1 MGKVETLRN
10 AIQKLDEL
18 SNPAASNKTTPLRL
32 MLKLFKQQKPKPPQ
46 HTHVIS
52 KGSSIATIET
62 INKMRFEIL
71 RLRSGNDEEQALAD
85 SLTKKIES
93 YNATCKKS
101 QQLPLIELPEQ
112 KKVEYHYP
120 QQPKNL
126 NAKHSAVPFAH
137 SSIAVSKQNAELF
150 QMKALALLERFGIA
164 TNPEARGVV
173 KSTPITAVSTGQA
186 TCTLVQ
192 TFHLFPGQTIV
203 VKGNSELDSTSQAIK
218 ALVPETFSIS
228 ISQDLDLT
236 GFPAP
241 LQRAGWTLGGA
252 LIPKFLQRKDLL
264 KEVDKL
270 IKEQQE
276 LTARL
281 TPHGNLIS
289 YSKKILKAKQETF
302 KKHQDELIGLHRKLM
317 YALINAAERSDLKSV
332 IDNYFNDLMKNA
344 NGFDQLTDAYCVIR
358 NQFISSPQQNLIE
371 AIIAGK
377 STNLGSNEAEV
388 RLKAAKEFL
397 TTEIERAKSSLEPNA
412 TSELQFI
419 KSIGELIGKGS
430 ASITLQY
437 LSEDL
442 VYSPPC
448 LNKFE
453 KKLQEISII
462 HLQDY
467 LEDFRSQTTVKNTY
481 TQVQAHLAADIDALE
496 SDKFMFSTLLENY
509 FSKRYQS
516 LTQLELG

>member
-1 MGKVETLRN
+1 MGKIETLRK

-18 SNPAASNKTTPLRL
+18 SKPAVSDLKSTPLKL
-32 MLKLFKQQKPKPPQ
+32 MLKLIKPQKSKTPR

-52 KGSSIATIET
+52 KGSSIATVET

-71 RLRSGNDEEQALAD
+71 RLRGGNDEEQALAD
-85 SLTKKIES
+85 SLTKKIET
-93 YNATCKKS
+93 YNANCKKS

-120 QQPKNL
+120 QLPKNL
-126 NAKHSAVPFAH
+126 NAKHSAIPFAH

-150 QMKALALLERFGIA
+150 QMKALALLEKFGIA

-203 VKGNSELDSTSQAIK
+203 VKGNSELDTTSQAIK
-218 ALVPETFSIS
+218 SLVPETFSIS
-228 ISQDLDLT
+228 ILQDLDLT

-264 KEVDKL
+264 KEVDGL
-270 IKEQQE
+270 IKGQQE
-276 LTARL
+276 LTERL
-281 TPHGNLIS
+281 TPHGNLIC
-289 YSKKILKAKQETF
+289 YAKKILKAKVEIF
-302 KKHQDELIGLHRKLM
+302 KKHQGELIELHRKLM
-317 YALINAAERSDLKSV
+317 HALISAADRSDLQLV
-332 IDNYFNDLMKNA
+332 VDAYFNDLMINPK
-344 NGFDQLTDAYCVIR
+344 GFDQLTDTYCKIKDL
-358 NQFISSPQQNLIE
+358 FISSPQQKLIE

-377 STNLGSNEAEV
+377 TTNLGSNEAEV
-388 RLKAAKEFL
+388 RFSAAKEFL
-397 TTEIERAKSSLEPNA
+397 SKEIERAKASVESQFVQSL
-412 TSELQFI
+412 
-419 KSIGELIGKGS
+419 GELIGKGA

-442 VYSPPC
+442 VYAPPS

-453 KKLQEISII
+453 KKLQEISIT

-467 LEDFRSQTTVKNTY
+467 LEDFRSQTTVKDPYFQIQSQLT
-481 TQVQAHLAADIDALE
+481 ADINVFEKDQ
-496 SDKFMFSTLLENY
+496 FTFSTLLENY
-509 FSKRYQS
+509 FSERYHS
-516 LTQLELG
+516 LIQLELG